1 MVSSKASG
9 LAIVA
14 IVLLAFGLAGTQAI
28 GLHKQCTDG
37 IDNDNDFDP
46 LYPPEYG
53 ADAYDSNCA
62 EYPFADGNGES
73 PTPANERFNSVGVA
87 YQISGYD
94 TGFDWLKTQYQQNP
108 HPFVM
113 PGAPPLYCPFG
124 GTLNADFNTQAAF
137 NGFDSW
143 PLIEGTLD
151 AYADHWATCP
161 LT

>member
-9 LAIVA
+9 LAVVA
-14 IVLLAFGLAGTQAI
+14 VVILAFGLAGTQAI
-28 GLHKQCTDG
+28 GLHQQCTDG

-46 LYPPEYG
+46 MWPPEYG

-73 PTPANERFNSVGVA
+73 PTPANERFNSIGVA
-87 YQISGYD
+87 YQIGGYD
-94 TGFDWLKTQYQQNP
+94 TGFDWLFEQKITHP

-113 PGAPPLYCPFG
+113 PGSPPLYCPYG
-124 GTLNADFNTQAAF
+124 GTLNADFNTQASF
-137 NGFDSW
+137 YGFDSW